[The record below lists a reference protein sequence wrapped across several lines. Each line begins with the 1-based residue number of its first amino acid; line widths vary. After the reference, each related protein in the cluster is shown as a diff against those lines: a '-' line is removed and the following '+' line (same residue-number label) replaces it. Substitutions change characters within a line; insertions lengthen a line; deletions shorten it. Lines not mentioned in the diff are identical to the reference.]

1 MDRLHV
7 LIVLVLFTVLIN
19 ASYGEQNKMLPSD
32 TSGERRGTT
41 DVHAFPRSDQERR
54 GTIDV
59 HVFPRSDQE
68 WRGTTD
74 VQALPCSNQESKK
87 KMGLVRPKKGEVPM
101 SYVG

>member
-32 TSGERRGTT
+32 TSGERRGTAGVQT
-41 DVHAFPRSDQERR
+41 
-54 GTIDV
+54 
-59 HVFPRSDQE
+59 FPRSDQE